1 MCYLWACYILACGL
15 IAILSIE
22 LLFSYN
28 SDGTL
33 HISEV
38 WRQIYSIQMGLGE
51 GVEWVGAIWVLIIN
65 SCLRERQR
73 FPQLI
78 ILFGYFI
85 AAIGIL
91 TLYRPLAEVGALFG
105 LFQIVWFIGIGY
117 FLIQERVK
125 RASQVNLHRLDG

>member
-1 MCYLWACYILACGL
+1 
-15 IAILSIE
+15 
-22 LLFSYN
+22 
-28 SDGTL
+28 
-33 HISEV
+33 
-38 WRQIYSIQMGLGE
+38 MGLGE
-51 GVEWVGAIWVLIIN
+51 GVEWVGAIWVLFIN
-65 SCLRERQR
+65 SCLRERKR

-91 TLYRPLAEVGALFG
+91 TLYRPLADVGALFG